1 MSSPELYFTI
11 EVQSLSRY
19 FVPNITS
26 GRTLELL
33 ATDSTGALSYGIIST
48 NYSGSGSGK
57 CESEEKIVQ
66 QWLPAIRIVQ
76 IILCAIVI
84 VFILL
89 QVRGAGLGSAFGG
102 SSAGSVF
109 KTRRGV
115 ERLIFNLTI
124 IFIILFGLVSILST
138 AFTPH

>member
-1 MSSPELYFTI
+1 M
-11 EVQSLSRY
+11 
-19 FVPNITS
+19 
-26 GRTLELL
+26 
-33 ATDSTGALSYGIIST
+33 A
-48 NYSGSGSGK
+48 
-57 CESEEKIVQ
+57 
-66 QWLPAIRIVQ
+66 QWLPALRAVQ
-76 IILCAIVI
+76 IILSIAVI

-124 IFIILFGLVSILST
+124 IFVVLFALTALLNILI
-138 AFTPH
+138 H

>member
-1 MSSPELYFTI
+1 M
-11 EVQSLSRY
+11 
-19 FVPNITS
+19 
-26 GRTLELL
+26 
-33 ATDSTGALSYGIIST
+33 A
-48 NYSGSGSGK
+48 
-57 CESEEKIVQ
+57 

-76 IILCAIVI
+76 IILCIAVI

-89 QVRGAGLGSAFGG
+89 QARGAGLGSAFGG

-124 IFIILFGLVSILST
+124 VFVILFALISILS
-138 AFTPH
+138 AVVH